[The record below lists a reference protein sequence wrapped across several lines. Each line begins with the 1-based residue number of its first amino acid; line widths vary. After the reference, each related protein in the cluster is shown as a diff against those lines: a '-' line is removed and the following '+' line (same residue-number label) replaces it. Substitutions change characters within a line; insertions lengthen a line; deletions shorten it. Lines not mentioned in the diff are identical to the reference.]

1 MKNFNFRGWLLSLLL
16 LVVLLVTNQS
26 YAQLTGTRNIP
37 GDYAD
42 LAAAIT
48 DLNTQGVGAGGVT
61 FNLIAG
67 NPQTAPAGGYVITA
81 TGTLAD
87 QITFTG
93 NGNTVTA
100 SNALVA
106 GQLFDGIIKIVGGD
120 FITVQGFTLNENAAN
135 TTTAAA
141 TNNMTEW
148 GIALLYATATN
159 GCQNVSILN
168 NTISLGATY
177 QNAFGVYAN
186 STHTATVVATTATA
200 TGATGGNNNL
210 SIKGNTISNVNMGV
224 VVVGPTAAAD
234 MNNTVTIG
242 GTTALE
248 GNNIT
253 FGLTGTFTGFTNVS
267 GTVNGVLVRNSIN
280 VTVSNN
286 TLLSNGTTIAGT
298 LNGIQFPSFS
308 NAPIGTFTQ
317 NINNNTISL
326 RHNLIGGGMNGIN
339 INGTSASV
347 TSSINV
353 NNNNF
358 INFDHVTATATGSV
372 TFINQAG
379 THFTQNIS
387 GNTFTNIN
395 LKTTGSVTFLSHSNT
410 IPANG
415 TQTVNNNSIV
425 GTFNKSG
432 AGGTVT
438 FSTTGA
444 SSPNTANGIYT
455 NNNFSNVTVTGAT
468 TVTAFNNNDGSGS
481 AAAKTYTSNTI
492 SNITGGSSAI
502 TGISISYL
510 GGGIATISNNTITNI
525 IAQSTIT
532 GINLGNTFAGSA
544 LIQTTNNSI
553 NNLVSNGTGG
563 TIAGITST
571 NAGTNL
577 LIENNTIHTLNTT
590 AVSVFGI
597 SGAALNRISR
607 NKVYNLTSTNTGA
620 AVSGVSI
627 SAGTFPVIV
636 NNVIGDL
643 KAPNANVAN
652 AISGISVN
660 GGSATAPGVT
670 VAYNSVY
677 LDATSVG
684 ATFGTSALF
693 TTTAPVLTLNNNLL
707 INNSTPT
714 GTGLSVAYRRS
725 TTTLTTYNA
734 ASNKNSFFAGAPST
748 SNLIFHDG
756 TTGDQTM
763 VQYQTRLLLASVA
776 ADGNSFSE
784 TQPYATTYF
793 TSLTGSSADYL
804 KPVNG
809 TATQAESG
817 ATNIPGIT
825 VDYANVTRAGNA
837 GYAGTGTAPDC
848 GAFEFEGITPAPQI
862 TINSISPTG
871 NQCTNVTR
879 TVSAN
884 ITTSSGTIVSASL
897 AYAING
903 SAQAPIT
910 MVNTVGT
917 TWEGTIPTVT
927 PSNATVTWAVS
938 STNTLGLS
946 SSILGTSYTDE
957 PLTGVSGSATAS
969 LTTVCAGDPSTLS
982 TSISL
987 IGSGPV
993 GTAGANTVNFP
1004 DIPLNHAYGGAKT
1017 QYIYRASELT
1027 AAGFSAGNITSLSY
1041 NVTATGT
1048 TPLNGFTIDMG
1059 HTAQNVAVANVAI
1072 TSGITN
1078 VYTNAAQPV
1087 TLGANNFVFSTP
1099 FAWDGTSNI
1108 VVSFVYSNNNA
1119 GGSSATVTSSTASFV
1134 STMGIRADNTT
1145 AACLYGA
1152 TASTDA
1158 CVNLTNT
1165 NATSSVRPLLTFTG
1179 NRAPAITSVAWT
1191 NGVTPVGTG
1200 NPLVV
1205 NPTST
1210 TTYTANITAAGCVL
1224 TPSPTVTVNV
1234 NPVNVSLTPINIS
1247 CNGLSDG
1254 SFSLGTI
1261 TCGTAPFT
1269 YSVDAGAFGAI
1280 PTNLTL
1286 GAHSVV
1292 VKDAGGFDSA
1302 PISITITQPA
1312 AVGTPGIPIN
1322 AIVCQG
1328 ELSAPINASNTGTLV
1343 LTIPIVVGTEANSA
1357 PGNVYGTVTMP
1368 ALPAGVTVTS
1378 ATLAVPNVT
1387 ANGGSWQ
1394 SEVRLG
1400 FTGAIND
1407 PAVLSVGAP
1416 NLGGNFNY
1424 SRPIPVGTINQA
1436 GGTLNLLYWDNSDDV
1451 VGADATFGTPTAT
1464 VTINYST
1471 SGSFSTLTWW
1481 NAASGGT
1488 NLGSTSPLEAVGT
1501 SVLPNTNTPGTYTFY
1516 AQGQN
1521 GVCSSATRLPVTVTV
1536 NANTSS
1542 SSVQTACSSYTWAQT
1557 GMTYTV
1563 SGAYSDTIPNAAG
1576 CDSIITLNLTINMP
1590 STASVSQTACSSY
1603 TWPISGMTY
1612 TTSGV
1617 YVDTIPNAVG
1627 CDSIITLNLTINQ
1640 PSSSSVSATACVT
1653 YTWAQNGMT
1662 YTTSGAYTDT
1672 LTNAVGCDSIIT
1684 LNLVINQPTS
1694 SSVSASSCVSYTWAQ
1709 NGMTYTTS
1717 GAYTDTIPNAA
1728 GCDSIIT
1735 LNLVINQP
1743 SSSSVSET
1751 ACTSFT
1757 WAQNGI
1763 TYTTSGAYTDTIP
1776 NAAGCDSIITLNL
1789 VINQPTTS
1797 SVTEVACETF
1807 TWSQNGTTYTVSGA
1821 YTDTIPNAAGCD
1833 SIITLNLT
1841 INNGGTSTETASAC
1855 GTYTWAQDGQTY
1867 TASGSYDHI
1876 IAGGSANGCDSTIT
1890 LNLTINAFPTATAT
1904 YTGDSILTAS
1914 AGTTYQWIDCG
1925 TNTAIAGAT
1934 AQTFQATVNGS
1945 YAVVVTNAAGCSDTS
1960 TCVTVNDLGLDGKE
1974 FTFINVYPNPTT
1986 SSVIV
1991 DMNVDNATIELVDA
2005 QGKVIYV
2012 STINNGGTIDLTNA
2026 ERGVYFLRVR
2036 SENGETTKRIVKQ

>member
-1 MKNFNFRGWLLSLLL
+1 MKKFNYRSWLLSLLL
-16 LVVLLVTNQS
+16 LAVIVVTNKS
-26 YAQLTGTRNIP
+26 YAQLTGTKNIP

-42 LAAAIT
+42 LATAIT
-48 DLNTQGVGAGGVT
+48 DLNTVGVGAGGVT
-61 FNLIAG
+61 INLLAG

-81 TGTLAD
+81 SGTLAD

-120 FITVQGFTLNENAAN
+120 FITIQGFTLNEDAAN
-135 TTTAAA
+135 TITAAG

-148 GIALLYATATN
+148 GVALLYASTTN

-168 NTISLGATY
+168 NTISLGSTY
-177 QNAFGVYAN
+177 QNAFGIYAN
-186 STHTATVVATTATA
+186 STHSATVIATSATA

-234 MNNTVTIG
+234 MNNTVSIG

-253 FGLTGTFTGFTNVS
+253 FGLTGTISSFANVS
-267 GTVNGVLVRNSIN
+267 GTVNGILLRNSIN

-286 TLLSNGTTIAGT
+286 TLLSNGTTTAGT
-298 LNGIQFPSFS
+298 LNGIQFPAFS
-308 NAPIGTFTQ
+308 NAPTATFTQ
-317 NINNNTISL
+317 NVNNNTISL
-326 RHNLIGGGMNGIN
+326 RHNLIGGGINGLN
-339 INGTSASV
+339 LLGTSASA
-347 TSSINV
+347 TSTINIL
-353 NNNNF
+353 NNNF
-358 INFDHVTATATGSV
+358 VNFDHVTATATGSV
-372 TFINQAG
+372 TFISTTGA
-379 THFTQNIS
+379 HFVTNVS
-387 GNTFTNIN
+387 NNTFTNMT
-395 LKTTGSVTFLSHSNT
+395 LKTTGSVTFISHSFTMPVGGSQVLNNNT
-410 IPANG
+410 IV
-415 TQTVNNNSIV
+415 TQFTK
-425 GTFNKSG
+425 TG
-432 AGGTVT
+432 AGGTIT
-438 FSTTGA
+438 GFTTNGSSPSTSSTT
-444 SSPNTANGIYT
+444 YT
-455 NNNFSNVTVTGAT
+455 NNNFSNITFSGATVFNFINNTDGGTGPAKTITGNTLNNISGGTSTIQGINATYFGNSASLVSANTFTNITGQGTITVLNIGNTVSGTSPAVFQNNTINNITSNGAGGTVTGIL
-468 TVTAFNNNDGSGS
+468 
-481 AAAKTYTSNTI
+481 NT
-492 SNITGGSSAI
+492 NGGASV
-502 TGISISYL
+502 L
-510 GGGIATISNNTITNI
+510 
-525 IAQSTIT
+525 
-532 GINLGNTFAGSA
+532 F
-544 LIQTTNNSI
+544 
-553 NNLVSNGTGG
+553 
-563 TIAGITST
+563 
-571 NAGTNL
+571 
-577 LIENNTIHTLNTT
+577 ENNTIHTLSTT
-590 AVSVFGI
+590 AVSVFGM
-597 SGAALNRISR
+597 STGTGSPRFSR
-607 NKVYNLTSTNTGA
+607 NKIYNLTSTNAGA
-620 AVSGVSI
+620 SVSGISVSG
-627 SAGTFPVIV
+627 GTNPIIV

-643 KAPNANVAN
+643 FAPNASAVT
-652 AISGISVN
+652 AIMGISVN

-670 VAYNSVY
+670 VAFNSVY
-677 LDATSVG
+677 LNATSVG
-684 ATFGTSALF
+684 TNFGTAALF
-693 TTTAPVLTLNNNLL
+693 TTTTPVLTLNNNLL

-734 ASNKNSFFAGAPST
+734 LSNKNSFYAGTPSV

-763 VQYQTRLLLASVA
+763 VAYQTRLLLASVA

-784 TQPYATTYF
+784 TQPYSTTFF

-804 KPVNG
+804 KPATG
-809 TATQAESG
+809 TATQVESG

-825 VDYANVTRAGNA
+825 VDYANVTRAGNG
-837 GYAGTGTAPDC
+837 GYLGTGIAPDC
-848 GAFEFEGITPAPQI
+848 GAFEFEGVTPAPQI
-862 TINSISPTG
+862 TFNSITPAG
-871 NQCTNVTR
+871 NQCANVSR
-879 TVSAN
+879 LVSAN
-884 ITTSSGTIVSASL
+884 ITTASGTIVSATL

-903 SAQAPIT
+903 TAQAPISMT
-910 MVNTVGT
+910 NTAGT
-917 TWEGTIPTVT
+917 TWEGTIPTVV
-927 PSNATVTWAVS
+927 PANAAVTWAVS
-938 STNTLGLS
+938 STNSLGISNSTLG
-946 SSILGTSYTDE
+946 TAYTDE
-957 PLTGVSGSATAS
+957 PLTGVTGAATAS
-969 LTTVCAGDPSTLS
+969 LTTVCAGDPSSLSANLTLS
-982 TSISL
+982 
-987 IGSGPV
+987 GSGPV
-993 GTAGANTVNFP
+993 GTAGANTTNFP
-1004 DIPLNHAYGGAKT
+1004 DIPLNHLYGGSKT
-1017 QYIYRASELT
+1017 QYIYRASELI
-1027 AAGFSAGNITSLSY
+1027 AAGFSAGNITNLSY

-1059 HTAQNVAVANVAI
+1059 HTVQNVAVANVAI
-1072 TSGITN
+1072 TSGLTN

-1119 GGSSATVTSSTASFV
+1119 GGTSSTVTSSTASFV

-1152 TASTDA
+1152 TATTDG
-1158 CVNLTNT
+1158 CVNATNS
-1165 NATSSVRPLLTFTG
+1165 NSTSSVRPLITFTG
-1179 NRAPAITSVAWT
+1179 NRAPAIASVAWM

-1234 NPVNVSLTPINIS
+1234 NPVNVALTPINIS

-1269 YSVDAGAFGAI
+1269 YSVDGGAFGAI

-1302 PISITITQPA
+1302 PISLTINQPA
-1312 AVGTPGIPIN
+1312 AVGTPGIPTN

-1328 ELSAPINASNTGTLV
+1328 ELSAPINASNSGTLV
-1343 LTIPIVVGTEANSA
+1343 LTIPIVVGTEVNSA
-1357 PGNVYGTVTMP
+1357 PGNVYGTATMP

-1378 ATLAVPNVT
+1378 ATLTLPNIT
-1387 ANGGSWQ
+1387 ANGASWQ
-1394 SEVRLG
+1394 ADVRLG
-1400 FTGAIND
+1400 FSGAIND
-1407 PAVLSVGAP
+1407 AAVISVGAP
-1416 NLGGNFNY
+1416 NSGGNFNY
-1424 SRPIPVGTINQA
+1424 ARPIPVGTINTA
-1436 GGTLNLLYWDNSDDV
+1436 GGALSLLYWDNFDDIAG
-1451 VGADATFGTPTAT
+1451 GADATFGTATAT

-1481 NAASGGT
+1481 NAATGGT

-1563 SGAYSDTIPNAAG
+1563 SGAYSDTIPNVAG

-1590 STASVSQTACSSY
+1590 STSSVSATACSSY
-1603 TWPISGMTY
+1603 TWVVNGTTY
-1612 TTSGV
+1612 ITSGAYNHV
-1617 YVDTIPNAVG
+1617 IPNAVG
-1627 CDSIITLNLTINQ
+1627 CDSTITLNLTINQ
-1640 PSSSSVSATACVT
+1640 PSSSSVSATSCVT
-1653 YTWAQNGMT
+1653 YTWVQNGMT

-1694 SSVSASSCVSYTWAQ
+1694 SSVSATSCVSYTWAQ
-1709 NGMTYTTS
+1709 NGM
-1717 GAYTDTIPNAA
+1717 
-1728 GCDSIIT
+1728 
-1735 LNLVINQP
+1735 
-1743 SSSSVSET
+1743 
-1751 ACTSFT
+1751 
-1757 WAQNGI
+1757 

-1807 TWSQNGTTYTVSGA
+1807 TWIQNGTTYTVSGA
-1821 YTDTIPNAAGCD
+1821 YTDTVPNAAGCD

-1867 TASGSYDHI
+1867 TASGAYDHI
-1876 IAGGSANGCDSTIT
+1876 IVGGSANGCDSTIT
-1890 LNLTINAFPTATAT
+1890 LNLTINAFPTATAA
-1904 YTGDSILTAS
+1904 YSGDSILTAS
-1914 AGTTYQWIDCG
+1914 AGTTYQWIDCA
-1925 TNTAIAGAT
+1925 TNTAIAGAI

-1945 YAVVVTNAAGCSDTS
+1945 YAVVVTNATGCSDTS
-1960 TCVTVNDLGLDGKE
+1960 TCVTVNDLGIDGKE

-1986 SSVIV
+1986 SSVTI

-2005 QGKVIYV
+2005 QGKIISV